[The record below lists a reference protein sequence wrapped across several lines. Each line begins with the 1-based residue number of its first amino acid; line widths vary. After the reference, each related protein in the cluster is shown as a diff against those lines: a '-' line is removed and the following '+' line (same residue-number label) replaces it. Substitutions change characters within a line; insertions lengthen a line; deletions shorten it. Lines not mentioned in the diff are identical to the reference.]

1 MYTDNVGRKRWWM
14 VYSLGFAA
22 LALAHA
28 WPFLK
33 SGTYFIWGADGYSQM
48 YPVFCY
54 FVSYA
59 RQMLAGL
66 AHGRLSL
73 PLYDFTLGL
82 GGDILSTLNW
92 HGFGNP
98 FYLLGLLAP
107 ENKLPLAFSLIV
119 EVQYFLAG
127 LFFMGYCRKMGLRGF
142 GPVLGAWLYAF
153 TGYFAMTVTHPIMA
167 HAAPALVLM
176 LWGAEKILRQESPL
190 LLAVSVFGTAL
201 CGFYF
206 LFICSVAL
214 ALYILLRV
222 WADRPAHYL
231 KTAAWQALRA
241 LAAYLSGLGLACA
254 VFLPSVLGYLGSNR
268 TGEGRTGLPALF
280 VGGRGALEWFAHL
293 TSPSYDW
300 FIGALALLCTAFALG
315 AALTKRPEARGV
327 AGGVIAALV
336 FALSPLA
343 QAALVG
349 FGSSNYTRFWFALS
363 FFFSYLAA
371 VYWPRLFDLSKAQ
384 RAAGGALVALYALAA
399 ALTGWQRDSRV
410 GLAFFAV
417 LYGVVLL
424 GQKSFRKARRPAW
437 LQPACA
443 LLAVG
448 LTLAQVGL
456 GLNRNAQ
463 VAQPQ
468 FRTAR
473 FARQMPAVTGETL
486 PEGVYRTDVSDVGLR
501 RWWTS
506 CNTLFVGGYMG
517 VSEYFSILNG
527 DYANAVLNDWA
538 LAAAQQ
544 GDFSFRG
551 LDGSTVLNTLAG
563 VRYTFVRPGEEGYV
577 PYDYVYV
584 GDTEQSSRFTITP
597 DNGST
602 LHRYENQHSLPLGF
616 TAGRVI
622 SEQDYMAL
630 NGLEKQAA
638 LMQGVVLGEAAD
650 GMQTSSP
657 DMDCVA
663 RLAAAPAE
671 QTDVQWADGLLQA
684 GENGTLR
691 FEFTV
696 EQDTEVWLCLRGFA
710 QAGGEGTAQAT
721 AWLEGGQER
730 TVLAYSSLNA
740 DEAWVNLGWVSAG
753 DYTAV
758 FQPDAGQ
765 TFTLTGLELW
775 GYDLARYEQDVQT
788 LEAGA
793 WQNVVQGTNS
803 LAGLV
808 QSETDTTL
816 LVSLPYSSGW
826 HATVDGVPAEI
837 QKADSMFMAV
847 AVPAGEHA
855 VGLYYITPGLKEGV
869 VLTGLGGLALAA
881 QLIWYAARRRK
892 AARMKPND

>member
-1 MYTDNVGRKRWWM
+1 
-14 VYSLGFAA
+14 
-22 LALAHA
+22 
-28 WPFLK
+28 
-33 SGTYFIWGADGYSQM
+33 
-48 YPVFCY
+48 
-54 FVSYA
+54 
-59 RQMLAGL
+59 
-66 AHGRLSL
+66 
-73 PLYDFTLGL
+73 
-82 GGDILSTLNW
+82 
-92 HGFGNP
+92 
-98 FYLLGLLAP
+98 
-107 ENKLPLAFSLIV
+107 
-119 EVQYFLAG
+119 
-127 LFFMGYCRKMGLRGF
+127 
-142 GPVLGAWLYAF
+142 
-153 TGYFAMTVTHPIMA
+153 
-167 HAAPALVLM
+167 
-176 LWGAEKILRQESPL
+176 
-190 LLAVSVFGTAL
+190 
-201 CGFYF
+201 
-206 LFICSVAL
+206 
-214 ALYILLRV
+214 
-222 WADRPAHYL
+222 
-231 KTAAWQALRA
+231 
-241 LAAYLSGLGLACA
+241 
-254 VFLPSVLGYLGSNR
+254 
-268 TGEGRTGLPALF
+268 
-280 VGGRGALEWFAHL
+280 VGGRGALDWFTRLAD
-293 TSPSYDW
+293 PGYDW

-315 AALTKRPEARGV
+315 AALTKQPEARGV

-336 FALSPLA
+336 FALSPLV

-363 FFFSYLAA
+363 FFFAYLAA
-371 VYWPRLFDLSKAQ
+371 VYWPRLFCLSRAQ
-384 RAAGGALVALYALAA
+384 LAAGGVLVALYAMAA
-399 ALTGWQRDSRV
+399 SLTGWQRDSRV

-424 GQKSFRKARRPAW
+424 GQQSLWKVRRPAW
-437 LQPACA
+437 LQPGCA

-456 GLNRNAQ
+456 GLNQNAQ

-506 CNTLFVGGYMG
+506 CNTPFVGRYMG

-602 LHRYENQHSLPLGF
+602 LHRYENQHALPLGF
-616 TAGRVI
+616 TSSRVI
-622 SEQDYMAL
+622 SAHDYAAL

-638 LMQGVVLGEAAD
+638 LMQGVVLGEAD
-650 GMQTSSP
+650 GVQTVSP
-657 DMDCVA
+657 DTDCVDL
-663 RLAAAPAE
+663 LAAAPTE

-684 GENGTLR
+684 GEDGTLR
-691 FEFTV
+691 FDITLK
-696 EQDTEVWLCLRGFA
+696 QDTELWLCLRGFA

-730 TVLAYSSLNA
+730 TILAYSSLNA

-753 DYTAV
+753 TYTAV

-775 GYDLARYEQDVQT
+775 GYDLARYEQDVRA

-808 QSETDTTL
+808 RSGEDTTL

-826 HATVDGVPAEI
+826 HATVDGVPTGI

-855 VGLYYITPGLKEGV
+855 VGLYYITPGLKAGV

-881 QLIWYAARRRK
+881 QLIWYAARRKKTAQTRP
-892 AARMKPND
+892 AD